1 MSFGTAPT
9 PPQETQANSFH
20 HFPAAA
26 HKKINYT
33 SHCAAENEKLLHAF
47 SLASV
52 ICRSEPGK
60 TLRWSIFKV
69 NANSFNL
76 LSLAL
81 YVAFNQE
88 GAQVKLQLASKFRP
102 CSNCQPLR
110 LTKFATWPRPKFL
123 FIESSALSALHRT
136 ALHSKVNVNVYVNEF
151 QPKAKLNSNILNDK
165 QTAAVHSAQ
174 CRPQFSYL
182 VTHRMLLF
190 FWRVTLFVFYIF
202 QLNRNFCNHNQTN
215 VQK

>member
-1 MSFGTAPT
+1 MSFGIAPT
-9 PPQETQANSFH
+9 PPPETQANSFQ
-20 HFPAAA
+20 HFFAAA
-26 HKKINYT
+26 HKKINYI
-33 SHCAAENEKLLHAF
+33 SHCATENEKLLHAF

-60 TLRWSIFKV
+60 TLRSSIFKV

-81 YVAFNQE
+81 YVAFNQA
-88 GAQVKLQLASKFRP
+88 GAQVKLQLASNFRP

-123 FIESSALSALHRT
+123 FIESSALCPHCF
-136 ALHSKVNVNVYVNEF
+136 ALHSEVNVNVYVNEF

-165 QTAAVHSAQ
+165 QTAAARSVQCSADRNSVIWPRTA
-174 CRPQFSYL
+174 CCCCFSGDSL
-182 VTHRMLLF
+182 CLLF
-190 FWRVTLFVFYIF
+190 ISS
-202 QLNRNFCNHNQTN
+202 N
-215 VQK
+215 